1 MLRADAFEELNQYIK
16 NPNLIKHSLA
26 CEAIMKALCLHFNP
40 SADEV
45 TINKWGTTGLL
56 HDLDYELTKDTPEKH
71 ALVTQ
76 EKVGDKLDQDV
87 MYAIKAHNYNY
98 NKVEPHTLMDWS
110 IYCCDELSG
119 LIIAATLIHPDRK
132 LASVDVNFIMNRFN
146 DPGFAKGA
154 NRDQIK
160 MCTTKLNIPLGD
172 FIEISLKAMQSIS
185 TELNL

>member
-1 MLRADAFEELNQYIK
+1 MLRADAFEELNLYIK
-16 NPNLIKHSLA
+16 NPNLIKHCLA
-26 CEAIMKALCLHFNP
+26 CEAIMKELCLHFNP

-45 TINKWGTTGLL
+45 MLNKWGTVGLL
-56 HDLDYELTKDTPEKH
+56 HDLDYELTHDTPEKH

-87 MYAIKAHNYNY
+87 MYAIKAHNYLRNG
-98 NKVEPHTLMDWS
+98 VEPHTLMDWS

-119 LIIAATLIHPDRK
+119 LIVAATLIHPEKK
-132 LASVDVNFIMNRFN
+132 LSAVDVNFIMNRFN

-154 NRDQIK
+154 NREQIK
-160 MCTTKLNIPLGD
+160 MCKEKLGIPLGE
-172 FIEISLKAMQSIS
+172 FITIALSAMQGVS